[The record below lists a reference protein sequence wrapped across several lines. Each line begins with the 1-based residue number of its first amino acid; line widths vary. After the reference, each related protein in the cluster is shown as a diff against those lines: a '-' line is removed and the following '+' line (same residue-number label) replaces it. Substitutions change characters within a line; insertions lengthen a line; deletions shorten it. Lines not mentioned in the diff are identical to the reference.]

1 MTRDEII
8 KEIKNYFQLKELV
21 CPHCISTY
29 GDKSWQFLST
39 ELLSTILTIR
49 KDILKVPMIV
59 NSGSTYTQRGLR
71 CNQCQLVKSKKR
83 VYMSAHCLG
92 KAIDFHTN
100 VYTPEQCRKLI
111 KENIDKLEYPIRL
124 EEDVNWVH
132 VDCYTL
138 DSSKKLVTF
147 TA

>member
-1 MTRDEII
+1 
-8 KEIKNYFQLKELV
+8 
-21 CPHCISTY
+21 
-29 GDKSWQFLST
+29 
-39 ELLSTILTIR
+39 
-49 KDILKVPMIV
+49 
-59 NSGSTYTQRGLR
+59 
-71 CNQCQLVKSKKR
+71 
-83 VYMSAHCLG
+83 MSAHCLG

>member
-71 CNQCQLVKSKKR
+71 CNLCQLVKSKKHI
-83 VYMSAHCLG
+83 YMSAHSLG
-92 KAIDFHTN
+92 KAVDFHTKE
-100 VYTPEQCRKLI
+100 YTPEQCRQLI
-111 KENIDKLEYPIRL
+111 KENIDKFEYPIRL
-124 EEDVNWVH
+124 EEGVNWVH